1 MTYDDSEK
9 ALARGAVASFMC
21 LLCGRPMRDAGKR
34 WKCRCGFFYKPLIP
48 GTIPKKYQHGAVSAK
63 KLCRDCRRSE
73 VRRNQIYCV
82 ACAGK
87 RQRLAKREAARKR
100 RSNVDKVAFS
110 PIGAEAL
117 TKPDLA
123 DSYGSSGHPIEGK
136 LSMGTTGPVV

>member
-1 MTYDDSEK
+1 MTYDDSEQ
-9 ALARGAVASFMC
+9 ASARGAAGSLKC
-21 LLCGRPMRDAGKR
+21 LLCGTPMRTAGEQ
-34 WKCRCGFFYKPLIP
+34 WECRCGFFYKPLVH

-87 RQRLAKREAARKR
+87 RQKLAKREAARKR

-117 TKPDLA
+117 TKLDLA
-123 DSYGSSGHPIEGK
+123 DSYGSSGHPNGGK
-136 LSMGTTGPVV
+136 LGVSTTGPVA